1 MTKTEIE
8 KYLEVIENKLLFESE
23 RHTIILNRIWA
34 NSFPN
39 ESAVYL
45 FRENDEICY
54 VGETGSLKG
63 RMNDILNTKNHT
75 IRRNFGNAH
84 FSEFANYE
92 KPNSSKGFCEEI
104 EILLNEKIQTNL
116 TLSYIVLSLG
126 RKELEEKLFDKF
138 LPKYS
143 IKGKRGKEK
152 VYTKSAKQLLNE
164 NAYEKWTA
172 ENDEKLELLFCEGKN
187 IKELSEI
194 FKRNN
199 GAIRSR
205 IRKLELK
212 EKYSR

>member
-92 KPNSSKGFCEEI
+92 KPNSSKEN
-104 EILLNEKIQTNL
+104 LLNL
-116 TLSYIVLSLG
+116 
-126 RKELEEKLFDKF
+126 
-138 LPKYS
+138 
-143 IKGKRGKEK
+143 
-152 VYTKSAKQLLNE
+152 
-164 NAYEKWTA
+164 
-172 ENDEKLELLFCEGKN
+172 
-187 IKELSEI
+187 
-194 FKRNN
+194 
-199 GAIRSR
+199 
-205 IRKLELK
+205 
-212 EKYSR
+212 